1 MTVLYQGIEV
11 HNVYNWLY
19 HDRLYTVRLKIRI
32 SHAEGFRMLNL
43 CLFIKYMYTQSFLMG
58 PKAPSYGNTITS
70 WSPGLVDLSLRR
82 CFLPDVTQRHRRM
95 HT

>member
-32 SHAEGFRMLNL
+32 SHAEGFRMLNVKL
-43 CLFIKYMYTQSFLMG
+43 MSIYKIHVYTIIFNGPQSTL
-58 PKAPSYGNTITS
+58 I
-70 WSPGLVDLSLRR
+70 W
-82 CFLPDVTQRHRRM
+82 
-95 HT
+95 